1 MELEY
6 VFKLIKKIF
15 QGSKEAPPP
24 QAQPSPGQEKPRPRK
39 RYEIKKITKAQEK

>member
-15 QGSKEAPPP
+15 QGSAAAAAPRHRPSP
-24 QAQPSPGQEKPRPRK
+24 AQPRARK
-39 RYEIKKITKAQEK
+39 VRYEIKKITKAQEK